1 MQIASQA
8 HSNHS
13 LKSQSL
19 LKNLVC
25 VTKPISLIIVH
36 VSDLYLLKFSRY
48 KSLDSLKFDSETLD
62 SLKFDSEVNTAR
74 HTRIDYFFIFIFFVF
89 TNAYAIG

>member
-48 KSLDSLKFDSETLD
+48 KSLDSLKFDSE
-62 SLKFDSEVNTAR
+62 VNTAR
-74 HTRIDYFFIFIFFVF
+74 HTRIDYFFIFFFFVF